1 MTWGTLNI
9 NMQILLASTFKSLFK
24 ITKKSRIEQVETQIV
39 LSGRKKKPKERY
51 HKYFPTFKSNTM
63 PIKTPTGLFLKPD
76 MKILKLKWKNNY
88 TEKAKKT
95 KKKEEQ
101 RWKREDLALPYI
113 KT

>member
-1 MTWGTLNI
+1 
-9 NMQILLASTFKSLFK
+9 
-24 ITKKSRIEQVETQIV
+24 
-39 LSGRKKKPKERY
+39 
-51 HKYFPTFKSNTM
+51 M